1 MSQINNFPT
10 DPEFT
15 IKAVQHRTGIKPV
28 TLRAWERRYELLEP
42 VRMPNGYR
50 LYSERDIQLLM
61 WVQRRVNSGISI
73 SQVVQQ
79 FNQIRENGDWPDSIQ
94 SYNPAKPRKQ
104 APRPPRDYAEMIFGA
119 LVSHNDERA
128 TIIFEECQI
137 YFELLTI
144 FQEIIEPALQLLEEA
159 WYLGDIPIATRHM
172 AVQIIKGRLLGIMHG
187 LPTVKEGALVLVG
200 CGPETMTEMTAL
212 MLAVLLRQS
221 NYHVEYLGPDLPTD
235 DLIDYSRISRP
246 KLICLAVESEPTA
259 YLLKD
264 FSHRL
269 NSMRGKPKF
278 AFFGSFMD
286 KNEADRE
293 KLDGIYLGDTL
304 DVHIERIR
312 RFLTMGAV

>member
-1 MSQINNFPT
+1 MPRSF
-10 DPEFT
+10 
-15 IKAVQHRTGIKPV
+15 
-28 TLRAWERRYELLEP
+28 LRNSDHLNSDDL
-42 VRMPNGYR
+42 
-50 LYSERDIQLLM
+50 SE
-61 WVQRRVNSGISI
+61 V
-73 SQVVQQ
+73 
-79 FNQIRENGDWPDSIQ
+79 
-94 SYNPAKPRKQ
+94 
-104 APRPPRDYAEMIFGA
+104 
-119 LVSHNDERA
+119 
-128 TIIFEECQI
+128 
-137 YFELLTI
+137 
-144 FQEIIEPALQLLEEA
+144 IEPALQLLDEA
-159 WYLGDIPIATRHM
+159 WYLSDIDPAPSYGGSDH
-172 AVQIIKGRLLGIMHG
+172 QGRLLGIMHG

-293 KLDGIYLGDTL
+293 KLDGIYLGDKL